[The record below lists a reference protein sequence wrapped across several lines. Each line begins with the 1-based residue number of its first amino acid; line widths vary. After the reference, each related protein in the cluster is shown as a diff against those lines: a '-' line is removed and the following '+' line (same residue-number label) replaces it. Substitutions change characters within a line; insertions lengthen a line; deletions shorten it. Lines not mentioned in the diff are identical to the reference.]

1 MMDSMVK
8 HMTEVFKKGGPKAAK
23 AIKNKRD
30 QSTMNL

>member
-1 MMDSMVK
+1 
-8 HMTEVFKKGGPKAAK
+8 MTEVFKKGGPKAAK

>member
-23 AIKNKRD
+23 AIKTRETKV
-30 QSTMNL
+30 Q